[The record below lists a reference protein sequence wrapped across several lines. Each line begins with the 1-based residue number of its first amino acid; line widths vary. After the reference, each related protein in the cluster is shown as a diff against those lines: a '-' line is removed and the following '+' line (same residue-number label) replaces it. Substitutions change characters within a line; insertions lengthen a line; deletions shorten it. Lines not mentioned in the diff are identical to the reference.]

1 MLISI
6 KELKEMKEFQSIDEK
21 TLERKIK
28 TIETKIRKVTNN
40 NFQNRLKRIVA
51 SSGGNV
57 LNETSPYFKVGDT
70 IEISESI
77 NNGLYTIKAIENGK
91 ISFEEDIFDSEHN
104 LCTKIEYPL
113 DIIDG
118 ALELL
123 DYDVNPNSTKKKV
136 GISSETISRHSVT
149 YKNMDKNNMIE
160 GYPAELFSFCSKYEK
175 ARF

>member
-6 KELKEMKEFQSIDEK
+6 KELKEIEDFKDIDEN

-28 TIETKIRKVTNN
+28 TIETKIRQVTSN

-51 SSGGNV
+51 SSGTNI
-57 LNETSPYFKVGDT
+57 LNGTSQYFKVGDT

-77 NNGLYTIKAIENGK
+77 NNGLYTIKEIVDGN
-91 ISFEEDIFDSEHN
+91 IIFNEELYESEHN

-118 ALELL
+118 AIELL
-123 DYDVNPNSTKKKV
+123 KYEVSPKSVKNKV

-149 YKNMDKNNMIE
+149 YKNLDKNNMIE
-160 GYPAELFSFCSKYEK
+160 GYPAELFAFCSKYEK